1 PWSSSPGW
9 IGCLFRSGADA
20 TQTIADFDRRGIQLV
35 AIAEGLDVTNPYGRA
50 MAQMASVFAELE
62 RAMIRE
68 RTRAAMKVKRDRR
81 ERTSGHEPYGW
92 DFGAN
97 GRLIENHREQKAVAR
112 MKRLRGQGR
121 SLRGSTTGASSR
133 SGGKRWIHSS
143 VLR

>member
-1 PWSSSPGW
+1 
-9 IGCLFRSGADA
+9 
-20 TQTIADFDRRGIQLV
+20 
-35 AIAEGLDVTNPYGRA
+35 

-97 GRLIENHREQKAVAR
+97 GRLIENHRGQPVEMTREDLRGEEGRQTP
-112 MKRLRGQGR
+112 RLRIRLGTR
-121 SLRGSTTGASSR
+121 T
-133 SGGKRWIHSS
+133 
-143 VLR
+143 